1 MLEGKK
7 STYQSLHG
15 TLQEGGER
23 LEGHLTVSTRTLP
36 YYEEENEYGTTVY
49 IGEEAAV

>member
-15 TLQEGGER
+15 TLQEGER
-23 LEGHLTVSTRTLP
+23 LDGHLTVSTRTLP
-36 YYEEENEYGTTVY
+36 YYEEKNEYGITVY
-49 IGEEAAV
+49 IGEEVAV